1 MWELLEVAR
10 FSENLSRS
18 TFLSWGE
25 GHDML
30 HSLEVIDVNL
40 VCGKFAAK
48 LPIIFQLLQGQRGTF
63 LCIFGQ
69 KFVAYLWHLFLQ
81 KIYF

>member
-1 MWELLEVAR
+1 MQELLEVAR
-10 FSENLSRS
+10 FSENVSRS

-30 HSLEVIDVNL
+30 LSLEVIDVNL
-40 VCGKFAAK
+40 VCGKFAAE
-48 LPIIFQLLQGQRGTF
+48 LSIIFKILQGQWGTF
-63 LCIFGQ
+63 LCIFV
-69 KFVAYLWHLFLQ
+69 KNLWHICGIYFYE

>member
-1 MWELLEVAR
+1 MQELLEVAR

-25 GHDML
+25 GHDMP

-40 VCGKFAAK
+40 VCGKFVAK
-48 LPIIFQLLQGQRGTF
+48 LPIIFQLLQGQWGTF
-63 LCIFGQ
+63 LRIFGQ
-69 KFVAYLWHLFLQ
+69 KFAAYLQHLFLQ